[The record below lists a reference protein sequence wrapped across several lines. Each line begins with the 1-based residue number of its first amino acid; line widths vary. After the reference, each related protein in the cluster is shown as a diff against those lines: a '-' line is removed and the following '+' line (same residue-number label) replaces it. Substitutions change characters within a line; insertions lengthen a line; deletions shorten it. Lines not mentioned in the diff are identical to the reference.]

1 MGQTKGSIDER
12 DELVEKWECEEL
24 DRLFARWA
32 HESEEKKAALAWVKD
47 VVRGGQDK
55 TAPVTA

>member
-1 MGQTKGSIDER
+1 MGQKKGSIDER

-24 DRLFARWA
+24 DRLFAKWA
-32 HESEEKKAALAWVKD
+32 NEPGEDKARFAWVKD
-47 VVRGGQDK
+47 VVRSEQDK